1 MAIKFLDNLDLTGLQ
16 ITKVRLQNSAG
27 TPATNLGGGQIVYDS
42 TAGTIKYYDGVTN
55 DWIELDGQGSGGT
68 VTSVNGGTS
77 TFVTNTVTNS
87 TSAAVLT
94 STLSAT
100 GTPGVGNFLR
110 GDNTW
115 AAIPASMSFNF
126 FDGTNTFQVTQNNTV
141 TLSSPLSTISI
152 NTAVADTIKLDLTA
166 SGVTAASY
174 TSANITVDAFGRVTA
189 ASSSGGGSMT
199 SFIFTGDSGS
209 AQTVT
214 DGQTVK
220 VAGGTALSSVAS
232 SPDTVTVNHDAFGTA
247 GTYAYPTSVITNAT
261 GHITSIVAGSQ
272 PGTMSGWGLSADTGS
287 SQQVTD
293 GETVTIKGSVGIDT
307 VVANTNNLTINLD
320 LAELP
325 TAGAFVS
332 ANDKIV
338 ITDNG
343 VNSLISSAAV
353 PINDWGTADGNIAM
367 GSNKFTGLAVGTAG
381 TDSVNLSQVQ
391 ALVAGVGVFQ
401 GAYNATTN
409 SPALTG
415 SSNIALTTGD
425 YFVVSVDGTNAVL
438 GTLEVG
444 DLIFAN
450 NTIAANS
457 SPAIAN
463 YTVVIQDANIAGAG
477 STDGG
482 TEKGVA
488 GFDSA
493 NFTVSANGWVQLGTS
508 GVTAGV
514 YGSASSVGKF
524 TVDTEGLI
532 TLASNQTID
541 IAASQV
547 QNFCAEVE
555 SCVGTAFMKT
565 GTTDLGTSTVVTHNF
580 DTRNVQVEVYTTATP
595 FDTVYAR
602 VQRNSVDQITI
613 FFASSQAAGKYSYT
627 IMAIKP

>member
-1 MAIKFLDNLDLTGLQ
+1 MAINFLDGINFNGTEISKVLVESLTSNPSGAAIQ
-16 ITKVRLQNSAG
+16 GA
-27 TPATNLGGGQIVYDS
+27 GQIIFNSTINKLSYYNGTVWVALDS
-42 TAGTIKYYDGVTN
+42 
-55 DWIELDGQGSGGT
+55 SGAPGT

-126 FDGTNTFQVTQNNTV
+126 SDGTNTFQVSQNNTV
-141 TLSSPLSTISI
+141 TVESSNSTISI
-152 NTAVADTIKLDLTA
+152 SAATADELDFSLVN
-166 SGVTAASY
+166 SGVAAGSY
-174 TSANITVDAFGRVTA
+174 ISANITVDAFGRVTA
-189 ASSSGGGSMT
+189 ASAGGAGTMT
-199 SFIFTGDSGS
+199 SFNVEGNSGSTQTITNGETLSIDGVGIISTAMTTDTVTIKHGLSGVTAASYTNPSSLAVNADGHITSITSGAAPGTMSSWSLAADSGS
-209 AQTVT
+209 AQ
-214 DGQTVK
+214 
-220 VAGGTALSSVAS
+220 S
-232 SPDTVTVNHDAFGTA
+232 
-247 GTYAYPTSVITNAT
+247 ITN
-261 GHITSIVAGSQ
+261 GN
-272 PGTMSGWGLSADTGS
+272 
-287 SQQVTD
+287 
-293 GETVTIKGSVGIDT
+293 TVTIQGSTGIDT
-307 VVANTNNLTINLD
+307 AVSATDDLTINLD

-325 TAGAFVS
+325 TASAFVS
-332 ANDKIV
+332 ANDKVV

-343 VNSLISSAAV
+343 ANSLILASSI

-367 GSNKFTGLAVGTAG
+367 GANKFTGLAVGTAG

-457 SPAIAN
+457 SPNISN

-493 NFTVSANGWVQLGTS
+493 NFTVSVNGWVRLGAS
-508 GVTAGV
+508 GVTAGS
-514 YGSASSVGKF
+514 YGTASTVGKF
-524 TVDTEGLI
+524 TVDAKGLI
-532 TLASNQTID
+532 TAASNETIS
-541 IAASQV
+541 IPASGV
-547 QNFCAEVE
+547 INFCSEVE
-555 SCVGTAFMKT
+555 SCISTA
-565 GTTDLGTSTVVTHNF
+565 TTKNGILGAGSSFTITHNF
-580 DTRNVQVEVYTTATP
+580 GTRAVQVGVYLNSGNY
-595 FDTVYAR
+595 DTVFAR
-602 VQRNSVDQITI
+602 ITRPSINSITI
-613 FFASSQAAGKYSYT
+613 SVASAVSASALAYS
-627 IMAIKP
+627 IIKVA

>member
-27 TPATNLGGGQIVYDS
+27 TPGTNLGGGQIVYDS
-42 TAGTIKYYDGVTN
+42 TAGTIKYYDDVTN
-55 DWIELDGQGSGGT
+55 AWIELDGEGSGGT
-68 VTSVNGGTS
+68 VTSVGGGTS
-77 TFVTNTVTNS
+77 TFVTNTVTNGS
-87 TSAAVLT
+87 SNAVLT

-100 GTPGVGNFLR
+100 GTPSSTTFLR
-110 GDNTW
+110 GDNSW
-115 AAIPASMSFNF
+115 ATIPAAMSFSIS
-126 FDGTNTFQVTQNNTV
+126 DGSASYTVTQGNTV
-141 TLSSPLSTISI
+141 TLSSPNSTISI
-152 NTAVADTIKLDLTA
+152 SAAVADTIKLDLTA
-166 SGVTAASY
+166 SGVTAGAY
-174 TSANITVDAFGRVTA
+174 TSANITVDTFGRVTA
-189 ASSSGGGSMT
+189 ASSSGGGTMT
-199 SFIFTGDSGS
+199 SWKIGSTSG
-209 AQTVT
+209 ADQTVSNGEVV
-214 DGQTVK
+214 DV
-220 VAGGTALSSVAS
+220 VGGTAISGTIAGTR
-232 SPDTVTVNHDAFGTA
+232 TVTLNHDAFGTA
-247 GTYAYPTSVITNAT
+247 ATFAYPSSVTTNST
-261 GHITSIVAGSQ
+261 GHITSITAGSA
-272 PGTMSGWGLSADTGS
+272 PGTMSSFTLTGDTGND
-287 SQQVTD
+287 Q
-293 GETVTIKGSVGIDT
+293 TIGNGDVMSLLGSVGIDT
-307 VVANTNNLTINLD
+307 VVNNTDTVTINLD
-320 LAELP
+320 LNELI
-325 TAGAFVS
+325 TTSTWTQASDFLTVVDGG
-332 ANDKIV
+332 NNRKILSGN
-338 ITDNG
+338 I
-343 VNSLISSAAV
+343 
-353 PINDWGTADGNIAM
+353 PINDWGTANGNISMDGNKII
-367 GSNKFTGLAVGTAG
+367 GLDVGTAAQ
-381 TDSVNLSQVQ
+381 DSVNLSQVQ

-524 TVDTEGLI
+524 TVDAEGLI
-532 TLASNQTID
+532 TLASNQAID

-547 QNFCAEVE
+547 QNFCTEVE
-555 SCVGTAFMKT
+555 SCISTA
-565 GTTDLGTSTVVTHNF
+565 TTKNGILGAGTSFPITHNF
-580 DTRNVQVEVYTTATP
+580 GTRAVQVEVYLNSGNY
-595 FDTVYAR
+595 DTVYAR
-602 VQRNSVDQITI
+602 VIRQSPNAITI
-613 FFASSQAAGKYSYT
+613 TVAASVTANTLAYSIIKAA
-627 IMAIKP
+627 

>member
-27 TPATNLGGGQIVYDS
+27 TPGTNLGGGQIVYDS
-42 TAGTIKYYDGVTN
+42 TAGTIKYYDDVTN
-55 DWIELDGQGSGGT
+55 AWIELDGEGSGGT
-68 VTSVNGGTS
+68 VTSVGGGTS
-77 TFVTNTVTNS
+77 TFVTNTVTNGS
-87 TSAAVLT
+87 SNAVLT

-100 GTPGVGNFLR
+100 GTPSSTTFLR
-110 GDNTW
+110 GDNSW
-115 AAIPASMSFNF
+115 ATIPAAMSFSIS
-126 FDGTNTFQVTQNNTV
+126 DGSASYTVTQGNTV
-141 TLSSPLSTISI
+141 TLSSPNSTISI
-152 NTAVADTIKLDLTA
+152 SAAVADTIKLDLTA
-166 SGVTAASY
+166 SGVTAGAY
-174 TSANITVDAFGRVTA
+174 TSANITVDTFGRVTA
-189 ASSSGGGSMT
+189 ASSSGGGTMT
-199 SFIFTGDSGS
+199 SWKIGSTSG
-209 AQTVT
+209 ADQTVSNGEVV
-214 DGQTVK
+214 DV
-220 VAGGTALSSVAS
+220 VGGTAISGTIAGTR
-232 SPDTVTVNHDAFGTA
+232 TVTLNHDAFGTA
-247 GTYAYPTSVITNAT
+247 ATFAYPSSVTTNST
-261 GHITSIVAGSQ
+261 GHITSITAGSA
-272 PGTMSGWGLSADTGS
+272 PGTMSSFTLTGDTGND
-287 SQQVTD
+287 Q
-293 GETVTIKGSVGIDT
+293 TIGNGDVMSLLGSVGIDT
-307 VVANTNNLTINLD
+307 VVNNTDTVTINLD
-320 LAELP
+320 LNELV
-325 TAGAFVS
+325 TTSTWTQASDFLTVVDGG
-332 ANDKIV
+332 NNRKILSGN
-338 ITDNG
+338 I
-343 VNSLISSAAV
+343 
-353 PINDWGTADGNIAM
+353 PINDWGTANGNISMDGNKI
-367 GSNKFTGLAVGTAG
+367 TGLDVGTAAQ
-381 TDSVNLSQVQ
+381 DSVNLSQVQ

-524 TVDTEGLI
+524 TVDAEGLI
-532 TLASNQTID
+532 TLASNQAID

-547 QNFCAEVE
+547 QNFCTEVE
-555 SCVGTAFMKT
+555 SCISTA
-565 GTTDLGTSTVVTHNF
+565 TTKNGILGAGTSFPITHNF
-580 DTRNVQVEVYTTATP
+580 GTRAVQVEVYLNSGNY
-595 FDTVYAR
+595 DTVYAR
-602 VQRNSVDQITI
+602 VIRQSPNAITI
-613 FFASSQAAGKYSYT
+613 TVAASVTANTLAYSIIKAA
-627 IMAIKP
+627 

>member
-27 TPATNLGGGQIVYDS
+27 TPGTNLGGGQIVYDS
-42 TAGTIKYYDGVTN
+42 TAGTIKYYDDVTN
-55 DWIELDGQGSGGT
+55 AWIELDGEGSGGT
-68 VTSVNGGTS
+68 VTSVGGGTS
-77 TFVTNTVTNS
+77 TFVTNTVTNGS
-87 TSAAVLT
+87 SNAVLT

-100 GTPGVGNFLR
+100 GTPNSTTFLR
-110 GDNTW
+110 GDNSW
-115 AAIPASMSFNF
+115 ATIPAAMSFSIS
-126 FDGTNTFQVTQNNTV
+126 DGSASYTVTQGDTV
-141 TLSSPLSTISI
+141 TLSSPNSTISI
-152 NTAVADTIKLDLTA
+152 SAAVADTIKLDLTA
-166 SGVTAASY
+166 SGVTAGAY
-174 TSANITVDAFGRVTA
+174 TSANITVDTFGRVTA
-189 ASSSGGGSMT
+189 ASSSGGGTMT
-199 SFIFTGDSGS
+199 SWKIGSTSG
-209 AQTVT
+209 ADQTVSNGEVV
-214 DGQTVK
+214 DV
-220 VAGGTALSSVAS
+220 VGGTAISGTIAGTR
-232 SPDTVTVNHDAFGTA
+232 TVTLNHDAFGTA
-247 GTYAYPTSVITNAT
+247 ATFAYPSSVTTNST
-261 GHITSIVAGSQ
+261 GHITSITAGSA
-272 PGTMSGWGLSADTGS
+272 PGTMSSFTLTGDTGT
-287 SQQVTD
+287 SQ
-293 GETVTIKGSVGIDT
+293 TVGNGQTVSLLGSVGIDT
-307 VVANTNNLTINLD
+307 VVSNTDTVTVNLD
-320 LAELP
+320 LNELV
-325 TAGAFVS
+325 TTSTWTQASDFLTVVDGG
-332 ANDKIV
+332 NNRKILSGN
-338 ITDNG
+338 I
-343 VNSLISSAAV
+343 
-353 PINDWGTADGNIAM
+353 PINDWGTADGNISM
-367 GSNKFTGLAVGTAG
+367 DGNKFTGLGAGTAG
-381 TDSVNLSQVQ
+381 SDSVNLSQVQ

-524 TVDTEGLI
+524 TVDAEGLI
-532 TLASNQTID
+532 TLASNQAID

-547 QNFCAEVE
+547 QNFCTEVE
-555 SCVGTAFMKT
+555 SCISTA
-565 GTTDLGTSTVVTHNF
+565 TTKNGILGAGTSFPITHNF
-580 DTRNVQVEVYTTATP
+580 GTRAVQVEVYLNSGNY
-595 FDTVYAR
+595 DTVYAR
-602 VQRNSVDQITI
+602 VIRQSVNAITI
-613 FFASSQAAGKYSYT
+613 TVAASVTANTLAYSIIKAA
-627 IMAIKP
+627 

>member
-27 TPATNLGGGQIVYDS
+27 TPGTNLGGGQIVYDS
-42 TAGTIKYYDGVTN
+42 TAGTIKYYDDVTN
-55 DWIELDGQGSGGT
+55 AWIELDGEGSGGT
-68 VTSVNGGTS
+68 VTSVGGGTS
-77 TFVTNTVTNS
+77 TFVTNTVTNGS
-87 TSAAVLT
+87 SNAVLT

-100 GTPGVGNFLR
+100 GTPSSTTFLR
-110 GDNTW
+110 GDNSW
-115 AAIPASMSFNF
+115 ATIPAAMSFSIS
-126 FDGTNTFQVTQNNTV
+126 DGSASYTVTQGNTV
-141 TLSSPLSTISI
+141 TLSSPNSTISI
-152 NTAVADTIKLDLTA
+152 SAAVADTIKLDLTA
-166 SGVTAASY
+166 SGVTAGAY
-174 TSANITVDAFGRVTA
+174 TSANITVDTFGRVTA
-189 ASSSGGGSMT
+189 ASSSGGGTMT
-199 SFIFTGDSGS
+199 SWKIGSTSG
-209 AQTVT
+209 ADQTVSNGEVV
-214 DGQTVK
+214 DV
-220 VAGGTALSSVAS
+220 VGGTAISGTIAGTR
-232 SPDTVTVNHDAFGTA
+232 TVTLNHDAFGTA
-247 GTYAYPTSVITNAT
+247 ATFAYPSSVTTNST
-261 GHITSIVAGSQ
+261 GHITSITAGSA
-272 PGTMSGWGLSADTGS
+272 PGTMSSFTLTGDTGND
-287 SQQVTD
+287 Q
-293 GETVTIKGSVGIDT
+293 TIGNGDVMSLLGSVGIDT
-307 VVANTNNLTINLD
+307 VVNNTDTVTINLD
-320 LAELP
+320 LNELI
-325 TAGAFVS
+325 TTSTWTQASDFLTVVDGG
-332 ANDKIV
+332 NNRKILSGN
-338 ITDNG
+338 I
-343 VNSLISSAAV
+343 
-353 PINDWGTADGNIAM
+353 PINDWGTANGNISMDGNKI
-367 GSNKFTGLAVGTAG
+367 TGLDVGTAAQ
-381 TDSVNLSQVQ
+381 DSVNLSQVQ

-524 TVDTEGLI
+524 TVDAEGLI
-532 TLASNQTID
+532 TLASNQAID

-547 QNFCAEVE
+547 QNFCTEVE
-555 SCVGTAFMKT
+555 SCISTA
-565 GTTDLGTSTVVTHNF
+565 TTKNGILGAGTSFPITHNF
-580 DTRNVQVEVYTTATP
+580 GTRAVQVEVYLNSGNY
-595 FDTVYAR
+595 DTVYAR
-602 VQRNSVDQITI
+602 VIRQSPNAITI
-613 FFASSQAAGKYSYT
+613 TVAASVTANTLAYSIIKAA
-627 IMAIKP
+627 